1 VIQRLANAH
10 DFIVW
15 LPKYA
20 GRRTRMNCPP
30 ASGNSRHLAW
40 AFLAD
45 APVLIRAEATSS
57 LDSHSPEADLHF
69 DGTSVFAVRTLDRIS
84 VFDHGRGSARGGR
97 EIWPERETAAQYPR
111 VARRNETMG
120 VTATLSAFTAG
131 IRLDALP
138 PEVVTRARF
147 LVLDLVGNIV
157 RARHD
162 AESTASFLAATRSM
176 GMASGNS
183 GVFGDAA
190 RYTPAGAAFL
200 NGALAHSLDFDDT
213 HAAGSLHPGAPVI
226 PAALA
231 AGEMVGASGA
241 DVLAA
246 IIAGYEM
253 TCRVALALPAGEHYD
268 RGYHPTAT
276 CGAFGAAAAAAR
288 VFGLNADGVGS
299 ALGTVLSQAAGS
311 LQFLANGAWT
321 KRFQVGW
328 AALNGL
334 MAATLVGEG
343 FKGASEALE
352 GRHGFMRA
360 YAPKP
365 SPERTV
371 QDLGAVWELMN
382 TAVKPYPS
390 CRYGHAGIDAALAL
404 RAANDLKPS
413 EITSVR
419 LGLPRSGML
428 LIGAPAYK
436 KANPENVV
444 DGQFSG
450 PFVISAALTTGAM
463 NWDSYELLNDPTVRA
478 LLPKV
483 ECAFDPEIEAE
494 FPTNMSGKLTIEA
507 RGQRFEQ
514 KVVVPKG
521 EPGNFLTEA
530 ELRAK
535 FSGLTGTVLGTDR
548 AAALASAVLAIDV
561 TSSVSSLV
569 RLAAPLMSARLA
581 GE

>member
-1 VIQRLANAH
+1 MSITTQLSDFSAEIRIERLPG
-10 DFIVW
+10 D
-15 LPKYA
+15 
-20 GRRTRMNCPP
+20 
-30 ASGNSRHLAW
+30 
-40 AFLAD
+40 
-45 APVLIRAEATSS
+45 
-57 LDSHSPEADLHF
+57 
-69 DGTSVFAVRTLDRIS
+69 
-84 VFDHGRGSARGGR
+84 
-97 EIWPERETAAQYPR
+97 
-111 VARRNETMG
+111 
-120 VTATLSAFTAG
+120 
-131 IRLDALP
+131 
-138 PEVVTRARF
+138 VVDRARF

-162 AESTASFLAATRSM
+162 AESTSSFLAAVRAM
-176 GMASGNS
+176 GMAAGNS

-246 IIAGYEM
+246 IIAGYEV

-288 VFGLNADGVGS
+288 VFGLDSAGVAG

-328 AALNGL
+328 AATNGL
-334 MAATLVGEG
+334 MAATLVREG

-352 GRHGFMRA
+352 GKHGFMRA
-360 YAPKP
+360 YAPNP
-365 SPERTV
+365 NPERAV
-371 QDLGAVWELMN
+371 QDLGRVFELMN

-404 RAANDLKPS
+404 RAANDIKPQDV
-413 EITSVR
+413 TAVR
-419 LGLPRSGML
+419 LGLPKAGML
-428 LIGAPAYK
+428 LVGEPAAK
-436 KANPENVV
+436 KVDPQNVV

-450 PFVISAALTTGAM
+450 PFVISAALATGKM
-463 NWDSYELLNDPTVRA
+463 GWDSYSLLQDPTIRT

-483 ECAFDPEIEAE
+483 TCAFDPEIEAE
-494 FPTNMSGKLTIEA
+494 FPANMSGKLTIEA
-507 RGQRFEQ
+507 GGKRFQQ

-521 EPGNFLTEA
+521 EPSNFLSEA

-535 FSGLTGTVLGTDR
+535 FAGLTEAVLGVER
-548 AAALASAVLAIDV
+548 AATLADAVLAIDA
-561 TSSVSSLV
+561 TADVSSLV
-569 RLAAPLMSARLA
+569 RLSSPLVPARLA

>member
-1 VIQRLANAH
+1 
-10 DFIVW
+10 
-15 LPKYA
+15 
-20 GRRTRMNCPP
+20 
-30 ASGNSRHLAW
+30 
-40 AFLAD
+40 
-45 APVLIRAEATSS
+45 
-57 LDSHSPEADLHF
+57 
-69 DGTSVFAVRTLDRIS
+69 
-84 VFDHGRGSARGGR
+84 
-97 EIWPERETAAQYPR
+97 
-111 VARRNETMG
+111 MG
-120 VTATLSAFTAG
+120 VTATLSAFAAD

-138 PEVVTRARF
+138 PEVVNRARF

-157 RARHD
+157 RARYD
-162 AESTASFLAATRSM
+162 AESTPSFLAATRAM
-176 GMASGNS
+176 GMAAGNS

-231 AGEMVGASGA
+231 AGEMAGASGA

-246 IIAGYEM
+246 IIAGYEV

-288 VFGLNADGVGS
+288 VFNLDANGVSS
-299 ALGTVLSQAAGS
+299 ALGTVLSQTAGS

-334 MAATLVGEG
+334 MAATLVQEG

-352 GRHGFMRA
+352 GKHGFMRA
-360 YAPKP
+360 YAPSP
-365 SPERTV
+365 TPERAL
-371 QDLGAVWELMN
+371 QDLGEVWELMN

-404 RAANDLKPS
+404 RAANDIKPS
-413 EITSVR
+413 EVTHVR
-419 LGLPRSGML
+419 LGLPRAGML
-428 LIGAPAYK
+428 LIGAPADQK
-436 KANPENVV
+436 SNPQNVV

-450 PFVISAALTTGAM
+450 PFVISTALATGAM
-463 NWDSYELLNDPTVRA
+463 EWDSYALLNDPTVRM
-478 LLPKV
+478 LLGKV
-483 ECAFDPEIEAE
+483 ECAFDPQIEAE
-494 FPTNMSGKLTIEA
+494 FPTNMSGILTIEA
-507 RGQRFEQ
+507 RGRTFEQ

-521 EPGNFLTEA
+521 EPANFLSED

-535 FSGLTGTVLGTDR
+535 FAGLTDAVLGIDR
-548 AAALASAVLAIDV
+548 AAALASALLAINTSADV
-561 TSSVSSLV
+561 SGLM

>member
-1 VIQRLANAH
+1 
-10 DFIVW
+10 
-15 LPKYA
+15 
-20 GRRTRMNCPP
+20 
-30 ASGNSRHLAW
+30 
-40 AFLAD
+40 
-45 APVLIRAEATSS
+45 
-57 LDSHSPEADLHF
+57 
-69 DGTSVFAVRTLDRIS
+69 
-84 VFDHGRGSARGGR
+84 
-97 EIWPERETAAQYPR
+97 
-111 VARRNETMG
+111 MG
-120 VTATLSAFTAG
+120 VTSQLAEFCASIKLSSVPPAV
-131 IRLDALP
+131 LP
-138 PEVVTRARF
+138 RPRF

-162 AESTASFLAATRSM
+162 AESTPSFLAAARAM
-176 GMASGNS
+176 GMAAGNS

-190 RYTPAGAAFL
+190 RYSPVGAAFL
-200 NGALAHSLDFDDT
+200 NGPLAPSLDFDDA

-231 AGEMVGASGA
+231 AGKMAGASGA

-246 IIAGYEM
+246 IIAGYEV

-288 VFGLNADGVGS
+288 VFGLDADGVAG
-299 ALGTVLSQAAGS
+299 AMGTGLSQAAGS

-328 AALNGL
+328 AATNGL
-334 MAATLVGEG
+334 MAATLVREG

-352 GRHGFMRA
+352 GKHGFMHA
-360 YAPKP
+360 YAPNP
-365 SPERTV
+365 TPERAV
-371 QDLGAVWELMN
+371 QDLGQVWELMN

-413 EITSVR
+413 EITHVR

-428 LIGAPAYK
+428 LIGAPAEK

-450 PFVISAALTTGAM
+450 PFVIASALATGAM
-463 NWDSYELLNDPTVRA
+463 GWDSYGLLNDPTVRA

-483 ECAFDPEIEAE
+483 ECVFDPEIEAE
-494 FPTNMSGKLTIEA
+494 FPTNMSGVLRIEA
-507 RGQRFEQ
+507 RGRTYTQR
-514 KVVVPKG
+514 VVVPKG
-521 EPGNFLTEA
+521 EPSNFLSED

-535 FSGLTGTVLGTDR
+535 FAGLTDTVLGEDR
-548 AAALASAVLAIDV
+548 ASALASA
-561 TSSVSSLV
+561 
-569 RLAAPLMSARLA
+569 
-581 GE
+581 